1 MADEK
6 MDKILKR
13 TMRKSDGSNAEESP
27 VVKPEFSQR
36 IDALPTETPAQEQ
49 DFDKLLA
56 GLESPENKPKTAS
69 ETKSQTIPD
78 IDETKKFKRQIIPID
93 SVPKEEPR
101 VMSLESLAGL
111 VEAHSRQL
119 IPFKEQLEKYKE
131 KLDGIEQNLL
141 PVDQRAKT
149 TVDILIDDA
158 GKRIGDER
166 TKITESINSY
176 KSEKQNQDIRIDGI
190 EAKANQ
196 RDDDNKNLIT
206 TQSKHLSAYSLQM
219 LGFATELLKLADYTG
234 KQKLEVDVNQVNQV
248 FYDKN
253 GAEISASEIDVFDPK
268 TAYKKLVVEFDEKI
282 DADAV
287 SLVYL
292 VIDRRNN
299 KDTTISLDGI
309 VTNRDYGTVVSVMA
323 PNFEQLLKEDNFSTN
338 KGLIISLKGVYAY
351 NNGEIPLE
359 IAKVKRKVKELIP
372 YTFEI
377 QMAKLEAKAEVKEEA
392 EEIRERTS
400 KEIDAQLE
408 ETDLKQGYNNPEEK
422 K

>member
-111 VEAHSRQL
+111 VEAYSRQL

-323 PNFEQLLKEDNFSTN
+323 PNFEQLLEEDNFSTN

>member
-1 MADEK
+1 